1 MDWGFVLRAIAAVAT
16 PLAKDKLQ
24 RNEIVKVWFPICFN
38 PALYSDQLRM
48 RY

>member
-24 RNEIVKVWFPICFN
+24 RNEIVIQILKNLGFI
-38 PALYSDQLRM
+38 A
-48 RY
+48 